1 MQANIAHLFGSAT
14 PFSPV
19 LLRQI
24 IAEKR
29 FSSSMPALE
38 SVEHPTK
45 TFEGTIYFVNA
56 RLAGIVAI
64 LLAKASSS
72 QVTINRY
79 YFLPKDWIAIIVSAL
94 LLEVP
99 C

>member
-1 MQANIAHLFGSAT
+1 MQANIAHLFGSVT
-14 PFSPV
+14 PSSSVF
-19 LLRQI
+19 LRQI
-24 IAEKR
+24 IAEKH
-29 FSSSMPALE
+29 FSSSMPASE

-45 TFEGTIYFVNA
+45 IFEGTIYFVNA
-56 RLAGIVAI
+56 RLAGIVTI

-79 YFLPKDWIAIIVSAL
+79 YFLPKDWIVIIISAL

>member
-1 MQANIAHLFGSAT
+1 MQANIAHFFGSAT
-14 PFSPV
+14 PFSSV
-19 LLRQI
+19 FLRQI

-29 FSSSMPALE
+29 FSSSMPASE

-45 TFEGTIYFVNA
+45 IFEGTIYFINA

-79 YFLPKDWIAIIVSAL
+79 YFLPKDWIAIIISAL
-94 LLEVP
+94 LPRLP